1 MNGRMFRNLIFF
13 KFVGNPN
20 NRFIIFFLKYPRLYY
35 NFCRDSVI
43 IKKIKY

>member
-20 NRFIIFFLKYPRLYY
+20 NRFIIFFSNTHDY
-35 NFCRDSVI
+35 I
-43 IKKIKY
+43 ITFVEIP